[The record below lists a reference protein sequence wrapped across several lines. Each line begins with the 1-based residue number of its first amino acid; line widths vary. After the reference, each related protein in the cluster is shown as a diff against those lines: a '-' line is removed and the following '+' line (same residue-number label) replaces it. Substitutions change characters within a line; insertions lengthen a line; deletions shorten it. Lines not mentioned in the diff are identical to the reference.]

1 MRPIGDFIPANPFF
15 LAPLA
20 GITDAPTRL
29 LAKEM
34 GAALVY
40 TEMVSAKGMYYG
52 NKNSD
57 GLLRIDPDEKPAAI
71 QLFGGEPEMIAWAA
85 RVLRERD
92 HAILDLNM
100 GCPVPKVVKN
110 GEGSALMKDPEAVRR
125 LVAAAVENAGRPVTV
140 KIRSG
145 WDAGSV
151 NAPEIAL
158 AAQEAGAAA
167 VAVHGRTREQFYAG
181 KADWSVISRVA
192 EAVSVPVI
200 GSGDVFSG
208 ADALRMMEETGCD
221 YVMIARGALGNP
233 WIFRE
238 ALALYEGRPLPEP
251 PGLAEKIRVIRRHLT
266 LAVREKGERV
276 AVMELR
282 KHLGWY
288 LKGVPGSAA
297 LRRRANS
304 LETAEDFGAFL
315 EDLAA
320 HAG

>member
-1 MRPIGDFIPANPFF
+1 MRPIRDFIPANPFF

-71 QLFGGEPEMIAWAA
+71 QLFGAEPDMIAWAA
-85 RVLRERD
+85 RFLRDRD

-145 WDAGSV
+145 WNDAAV

-181 KADWSVISRVA
+181 KADWSVISRVV
-192 EAVSVPVI
+192 EAVDVPVI

-208 ADALRMMEETGCD
+208 ADALRMMEDTGCD

-233 WIFRE
+233 WIIRE
-238 ALALYEGRPLPEP
+238 ALALYEGRPSSAP
-251 PGLAEKIRVIRRHLT
+251 PGIAEKIRVIRRHLD

-288 LKGVPGSAA
+288 LKGEPGSAA
-297 LRRRANS
+297 LRKRANG
-304 LETAEDFGAFL
+304 LETAGDFAAFL

-320 HAG
+320 HA

>member
-40 TEMVSAKGMYYG
+40 TEMVSAKGMHYG
-52 NKNSD
+52 NKNSES
-57 GLLRIDPDEKPAAI
+57 LLRIDPDEKPAAI
-71 QLFGGEPEMIAWAA
+71 QLFGAEPEMIAWAA
-85 RVLRERD
+85 RFLRDRD

-110 GEGSALMKDPEAVRR
+110 GEGSALMKDPDAVRR
-125 LVAAAVENAGRPVTV
+125 IVAAAVENAGRPVTV

-145 WDAGSV
+145 WNPAAV
-151 NAPEIAL
+151 NAPEIARI
-158 AAQEAGAAA
+158 AQDAGAAA

-181 KADWSVISRVA
+181 RADWSVIARVVD
-192 EAVSVPVI
+192 AVDLPVI

-208 ADALRMMEETGCD
+208 ADALRMMAETGCD

-251 PGLAEKIRVIRRHLT
+251 PGLPEKIRVIRRHLA
-266 LAVREKGERV
+266 LAALEKGERV
-276 AVMELR
+276 AVMEMR

-288 LKGVPGSAA
+288 LKGEPGSAA
-297 LRRRANS
+297 LRRQANG
-304 LETAEDFGAFL
+304 LATTEDFEGFL
-315 EDLAA
+315 SDLAG
-320 HAG
+320 HA